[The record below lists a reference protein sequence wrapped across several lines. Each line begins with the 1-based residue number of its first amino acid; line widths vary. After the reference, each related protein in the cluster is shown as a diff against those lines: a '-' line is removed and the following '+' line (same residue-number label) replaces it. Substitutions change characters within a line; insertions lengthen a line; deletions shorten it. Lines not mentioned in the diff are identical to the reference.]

1 MAGNLGLNSGLS
13 YLITT
18 VPKRGSHDH
27 GFVIEFFV
35 VVEDLGD
42 TDHSWVLFGFKGL
55 LISIS
60 YIPILLKKKIKIK
73 FQRCW
78 FAELF
83 LFNRKKNITKILPTN
98 GEIKVT
104 PASQQAIA

>member
-27 GFVIEFFV
+27 GFIVEFFV

-60 YIPILLKKKIKIK
+60 YIPILLKKKIKLNFK
-73 FQRCW
+73 DVGLQSCFC
-78 FAELF
+78 LT
-83 LFNRKKNITKILPTN
+83 KKNITKILPTN